1 MSIENIIRAWKD
13 EEYRASLSET
23 ERAALPEHPAGL
35 VELTDEEL
43 GLAAGGCD
51 TEDWRACSSYCRRE
65 TCTDYVCA

>member
-43 GLAAGGCD
+43 DLAAGGCD
-51 TEDWRACSSYCRRE
+51 TRDWRACSSFCRVE
-65 TCTDYVCA
+65 TCTDGAC